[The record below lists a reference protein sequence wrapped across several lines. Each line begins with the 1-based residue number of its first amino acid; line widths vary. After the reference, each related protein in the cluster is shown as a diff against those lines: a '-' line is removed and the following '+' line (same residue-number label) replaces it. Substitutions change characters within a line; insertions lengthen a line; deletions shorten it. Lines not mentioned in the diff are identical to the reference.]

1 LRGWWHAAIAACLAM
16 AAPAIART
24 GDCSA
29 EAIGALSADA
39 PVAILSAS
47 TEKLSSGDPYCL
59 VAVRVGTNVNILV
72 GLPQSERWNGDIQA
86 EGKGGYGGVIVPPV
100 RSVARGFVG
109 VASDTGH
116 PAMARNPE
124 ETPSDDWR
132 NIAGSFAM
140 TAPGRPNKALQEDF
154 GHRSAHLMALIAK
167 QVAAVFY
174 GRTARHAF
182 WNGCSTEGDR
192 GLRAA
197 AHYPEDYDGILA
209 GDPAIGFAETM
220 AFQIWPQVVMKQR
233 VGGPIMGAKL
243 DLATARAV
251 GSCDPIDGLVDGLI
265 TDPRRCRYRAASDR
279 GIVRTS
285 CSASD
290 GACLSPMEARAID
303 EIWRG
308 PVTADGKVLWRGV
321 EPGAPLGM
329 LAGPKPFPYALLQ
342 PRFFVYLD
350 PQWDWRT
357 LTIESF
363 PAFFAKSVAA
373 VNPIMATN
381 NDDLARFFARGG
393 RIILYHGFNDGGIL
407 PHQSID
413 YYEQVARRQKMSLGA
428 LQAHARLYL
437 FPGVGHCGGGAA
449 PQPPVDLMS
458 DALVKWVEHGI
469 PPQGLVAVQDDAAA
483 RRSRPICAYPALAY
497 YKAGGDPDAAAS
509 FECRR

>member
-1 LRGWWHAAIAACLAM
+1 LRRWWHAAIAACLSL
-16 AAPAIART
+16 AAPAPART
-24 GDCSA
+24 QDCSA
-29 EAIGALSADA
+29 EAIGGLTADA
-39 PVAILSAS
+39 PVTITSAS
-47 TEKLSSGDPYCL
+47 TEKLASGDPYCL
-59 VAVRVGTNVNILV
+59 VALRVGANVNILV
-72 GLPQSERWNGDIQA
+72 GLPSPTRWNGDIQA
-86 EGKGGYGGVIVPPV
+86 EGKGGYGGVLVPPI

-116 PAMARNPE
+116 PALARNPDE
-124 ETPSDDWR
+124 APADDWR
-132 NIAGSFAM
+132 NVVGGFAM
-140 TAPGRPNKALQEDF
+140 TAPGKANKGLQEDF
-154 GHRSAHLMALIAK
+154 AYRSAHLMALIAK
-167 QVAAVFY
+167 QVATAFY
-174 GRTARHAF
+174 GRAADHAF

-197 AHYPEDYDGILA
+197 ARHPEDYDGILA

-220 AFQIWPQVVMKQR
+220 AYQIWPQVVMRQR
-233 VGGPIMGAKL
+233 VGGPIAAAKL

-251 GSCDPIDGLVDGLI
+251 ASCDKIDGLADGLI

-279 GIVRTS
+279 DIVRAS
-285 CSASD
+285 CGAND

-308 PVTADGKVLWRGV
+308 PVAADGKLLWRGV

-342 PRFFVYLD
+342 PRFFVFLD

-363 PAFFAKSVAA
+363 PVFFAKSVAA
-373 VNPIMATN
+373 VNPVMGAN
-381 NDDLARFFARGG
+381 NDLARFFARGG
-393 RIILYHGFNDGGIL
+393 RIILFHGFNDAGIL

-413 YYEQVARRQKMSLGA
+413 YYERVARRQKMTLGE

-458 DALVKWVEHGI
+458 DALVKWVEKGI
-469 PPQGLVAVQDDAAA
+469 PPEGLVAVQEDAVA

-497 YKAGGDPDAAAS
+497 YKGSGDPDAAAS
-509 FECRR
+509 FECRK